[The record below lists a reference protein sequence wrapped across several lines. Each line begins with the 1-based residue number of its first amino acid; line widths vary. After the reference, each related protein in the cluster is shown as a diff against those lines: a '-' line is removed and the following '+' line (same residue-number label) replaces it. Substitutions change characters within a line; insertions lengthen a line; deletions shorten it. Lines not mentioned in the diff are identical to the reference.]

1 MSTGYNN
8 RVSWDDYCFEI
19 ASVVSRRSTCPRAAM
34 GAVLTK
40 HRQIIGTG
48 YNGAAPGLPHCLE
61 RNQTLTQHL
70 EIDHCAWAIHAER
83 NAVYNTFVQVD
94 GATLYVVG
102 PRPICP
108 DCRDYLSSRGVTDIR
123 VRRGIATLDSLAHDI
138 RGWQTVTFPQ
148 ATPASVA
155 LHLRREAAELACAP
169 SDPEEIADIF
179 HLLVAAAEANGYDLI
194 DIVAAK
200 FTVNLA
206 RRWQAPDSTGVVEH
220 VREVA
225 P

>member
-102 PRPICP
+102 PRPI
-108 DCRDYLSSRGVTDIR
+108 
-123 VRRGIATLDSLAHDI
+123 ATLDSLAHDI